1 MSGKVV
7 IRETLRAPLQNHTVK
22 LSDHKDLLERVSKL
36 EENYDKLW
44 TIVKKLLP
52 ESKDETPEVIE
63 VTDATEVTEVTEIV
77 DNKVEVTEVTDRT
90 VVPNVAGESVD
101 DTIQQNVAEMKHQEL
116 DILGE
121 LRRQQLE
128 DLDSVETSE
137 ESQPQPQPQPT
148 SEPTSDPTTTVSTM
162 TAVETVVLPDT
173 PVTSPTKVEEMHD
186 ILDMIESSG
195 QKDDHQKSDE
205 SSQVDKQN
213 NLDHQVSDESSQK
226 NNNVVS
232 SHKEDKGDES
242 PQKKSSDEEEVSEEE
257 ASESE
262 SSEEENNESGD
273 ESD

>member
-1 MSGKVV
+1 MSGSKVV
-7 IRETLRAPLQNHTVK
+7 IRETLRAPLQNSTVK
-22 LSDHKDLLERVSKL
+22 LSDHQDLLERVNKL
-36 EENYDKLW
+36 EENYNKVW
-44 TIVKKLLP
+44 EIVKKLLP
-52 ESKDETPEVIE
+52 DRKDETSE
-63 VTDATEVTEVTEIV
+63 ATEATEMT
-77 DNKVEVTEVTDRT
+77 DNKVKSSEVSNIM
-90 VVPNVAGESVD
+90 VVSSVD
-101 DTIQQNVAEMKHQEL
+101 DTIQQNINEMKHQEL

-121 LRRQQLE
+121 LKRQQLE

-137 ESQPQPQPQPT
+137 EPQPQLQLQPQNT
-148 SEPTSDPTTTVSTM
+148 SEHTTDPATTVPTM

-195 QKDDHQKSDE
+195 QKDDHQKPDE
-205 SSQVDKQN
+205 SSLV
-213 NLDHQVSDESSQK
+213 DHQKPDESSQK

-232 SHKEDKGDES
+232 SHKEDNGDES